1 MKGLARSK
9 KTSARKLTNTRFARC
24 WIPSRGGT
32 QAAIYNHQRPVTY
45 DAEFDARNV
54 PAPARSCGFPPSTKW
69 YSAIMRVIPSRPVGS
84 RPSSH
89 RFLLKYETFVARLR
103 TYRCIALTD
112 NKRKS
117 NEWLE
122 GHRVVRAHR
131 VIFQQPATS
140 TRHEIWQAKARRG
153 RTAMTHVLVAS
164 TIGLMKHVPGKT
176 WTK

>member
-1 MKGLARSK
+1 MTPS
-9 KTSARKLTNTRFARC
+9 LTQGRYPPRRDRAVFPHL
-24 WIPSRGGT
+24 PSGT
-32 QAAIYNHQRPVTY
+32 LL
-45 DAEFDARNV
+45 F
-54 PAPARSCGFPPSTKW
+54 
-69 YSAIMRVIPSRPVGS
+69 MRVIPSRPVGS
-84 RPSSH
+84 RPISH

-117 NEWLE
+117 NKWLE

-153 RTAMTHVLVAS
+153 EDSHDSRPHA
-164 TIGLMKHVPGKT
+164 
-176 WTK
+176 